1 MFSSPT
7 TTSPTPLKFLQSTY
21 IDPDGLPTTVSYHLG
36 RLHYIWIFQERK
48 PANLFKSEILTYR
61 KKTRTKRGNKKEMTG
76 FTNFGEDKKK
86 TKSLGPTPTSK
97 RQMVTQKKRTFTNL
111 ALVKVHI
118 SLVGLQKKTVEP

>member
-1 MFSSPT
+1 
-7 TTSPTPLKFLQSTY
+7 
-21 IDPDGLPTTVSYHLG
+21 
-36 RLHYIWIFQERK
+36 
-48 PANLFKSEILTYR
+48 
-61 KKTRTKRGNKKEMTG
+61 MTG

-118 SLVGLQKKTVEP
+118 SLVGLQKKTVEPWPFDPQTLRGHLSLKKGHKSPSPKKKSRLELPGVWLFYFKKVVSVFALSSL